1 MQCKEW
7 DDANSELFKESHEEA
22 VHKISYESKLYEL
35 ISASLEFSCNARNG
49 VTRIASYLS
58 KPMTQQCMKI
68 LMKADSMK
76 ESVLPEA
83 LQRRDR
89 GGIGFP
95 LTALL
100 FSSPPAGLSGRIQT
114 IMNFLMNLLYY
125 YT

>member
-7 DDANSELFKESHEEA
+7 DDANSELFKESHDAA

-35 ISASLEFSCNARNG
+35 ISASLEFSCNAGNG
-49 VTRIASYLS
+49 VTRIASDL
-58 KPMTQQCMKI
+58 TQQCMKI
-68 LMKADSMK
+68 LMKADSMN

-100 FSSPPAGLSGRIQT
+100 FSSPLADLSGRIQT
-114 IMNFLMNLLYY
+114 IMNFLINLLLYY
-125 YT
+125 T

>member
-7 DDANSELFKESHEEA
+7 DDANSELFKESHDAA

-49 VTRIASYLS
+49 VTRIASDL
-58 KPMTQQCMKI
+58 TQQCMKI
-68 LMKADSMK
+68 LMKADSMN

-114 IMNFLMNLLYY
+114 IMNFLINLLLYY
-125 YT
+125 T

>member
-1 MQCKEW
+1 
-7 DDANSELFKESHEEA
+7 
-22 VHKISYESKLYEL
+22 
-35 ISASLEFSCNARNG
+35 
-49 VTRIASYLS
+49 
-58 KPMTQQCMKI
+58 MTQQCMKI
-68 LMKADSMK
+68 LMKADSMN

-100 FSSPPAGLSGRIQT
+100 FSSPPAGLSVRIQT
-114 IMNFLMNLLYY
+114 IMNFLINLLYY

>member
-7 DDANSELFKESHEEA
+7 DDANSELFKESHDAA

-49 VTRIASYLS
+49 VTRIASDL
-58 KPMTQQCMKI
+58 TQQCMKI
-68 LMKADSMK
+68 LMKADSMN

-100 FSSPPAGLSGRIQT
+100 FSSPPAGLSVRIQT
-114 IMNFLMNLLYY
+114 IMNFLINLLYY

>member
-7 DDANSELFKESHEEA
+7 DDANSELFKESHDAA

-49 VTRIASYLS
+49 VTRIASDL
-58 KPMTQQCMKI
+58 TQQCMKI
-68 LMKADSMK
+68 LMKADSMN

-114 IMNFLMNLLYY
+114 IMNFLINSLLYY
-125 YT
+125 T

>member
-7 DDANSELFKESHEEA
+7 DDANSELFKESHDAA

-35 ISASLEFSCNARNG
+35 ISASLEFSCNAGNG
-49 VTRIASYLS
+49 VTRIASDL
-58 KPMTQQCMKI
+58 TQQCMKI
-68 LMKADSMK
+68 LMKADSMN

-100 FSSPPAGLSGRIQT
+100 FSSPPAGLFGRIQT
-114 IMNFLMNLLYY
+114 IMNFLINLLYY